1 MTVFNKSLEEARLHI
16 ETEMVK
22 RNGGSDPPGDRLDNV
37 TDMIIILV
45 EKYRR
50 MTRLLLA
57 AVAMLLVGTTGMG
70 VILAMNL
77 GMQKNMERMQID
89 QDTLIAQQ
97 RETRKAISET
107 KDKLDKT
114 TLQVTETKEA
124 VEKAVSPPEPL
135 PPKKKR

>member
-1 MTVFNKSLEEARLHI
+1 MTYNKSLEEARLHI

-22 RNGGSDPPGDRLDNV
+22 RVGGSVPPGDRLDNV

-50 MTRLLLA
+50 MMRLLLA
-57 AVAMLLVGTTGMG
+57 SVAMLLVGTAGMG

-77 GMQKNMERMQID
+77 SMQKRMERMQVD
-89 QDTLIAQQ
+89 QDTLISQQ

-124 VEKAVSPPEPL
+124 VEKAVSPPEP
-135 PPKKKR
+135 PSKKKR